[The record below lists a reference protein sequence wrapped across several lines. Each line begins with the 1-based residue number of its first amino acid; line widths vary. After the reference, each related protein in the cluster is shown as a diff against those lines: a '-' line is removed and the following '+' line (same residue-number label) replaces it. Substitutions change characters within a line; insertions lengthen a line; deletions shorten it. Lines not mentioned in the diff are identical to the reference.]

1 MNKQQLIDEINK
13 LPDDVDILSAKDDEG
28 NGYRWINGISLE
40 YIDRAEDSG
49 WECETVL
56 TQEDI
61 EDDYTPE
68 EVEKWSGTT
77 NHIIGIALREGK
89 VLYERP

>member
-1 MNKQQLIDEINK
+1 MNKQQLIEEINK

-40 YIDRAEDSG
+40 YIDKSEDSG
-49 WECETVL
+49 WEVESVMS
-56 TQEDI
+56 QEDI

-68 EVEKWSGTT
+68 EVEKY
-77 NHIIGIALREGK
+77 LKK
-89 VLYERP
+89 VAVIW

>member
-1 MNKQQLIDEINK
+1 MNKQQLIEEINK

-28 NGYRWINGISLE
+28 NGYRWISGISLE
-40 YIDRAEDSG
+40 YIDKSEAND
-49 WECETVL
+49 WEIEMVL

-68 EVEKWSGTT
+68 EIEQHLK
-77 NHIIGIALREGK
+77 K
-89 VLYERP
+89 VAVIW